1 MRVHFIAI
9 GGSIMHNLAITLK
22 EKGYN
27 VSGSDDNIYEPALS
41 NLKEAGILPQ
51 EYGWNPEIITKDIN
65 AVILGMHA
73 KKDNPELLKA
83 KELGLKIYS
92 FPEYVYSQTVN
103 KQRIVVAGSHGKTT
117 VSSMIIHVLNY
128 WNIDCDYLVGA
139 SLKGIKRPVKIT
151 NTAPVIVLEG
161 DEYLSSP
168 LDDSPKFLHY
178 KHHIGV
184 ITGIAWDHINVYPD
198 YDEYEAQFSKFIE
211 SSPKAGVLVY
221 SSDDKV
227 LKKLIKKSTISG
239 DVDVIPYDKLKSKV
253 RDGKTIIT
261 AGSDNTEVTVFG
273 DHNLRNMS
281 AAMEVCKRLN
291 VSRDE
296 FIEAIASF
304 EGASMRMQLL
314 ADNGSTKVFRD
325 FAHAPSKVAATVHA
339 VANQYKEKLVAC
351 LELHTFSSLTG
362 SFLNEYSKTLKDADQ
377 ALVYFNP
384 KVVEGKGL
392 QSISVDD
399 VKNAFNQKNL
409 EVFTSEKELYEKLSG
424 IDYSKKN
431 LLLMSSGRFNDMPID
446 ELVKKIS

>member
-27 VSGSDDNIYEPALS
+27 VSGSDDSIYEPALS
-41 NLKEAGILPQ
+41 NLKEADLLP
-51 EYGWNPEIITKDIN
+51 EENGWHPEKITKDIN

-83 KELGLKIYS
+83 KELGLNIYS
-92 FPEYVYSQTVN
+92 FPEYVYSQTTN

-139 SLKGIKRPVKIT
+139 SLKGVKRPVKIT
-151 NTAPVIVLEG
+151 DKAPVIILEG

-198 YDEYEAQFSKFIE
+198 YNEYEKQFEKFVE

-227 LKKLIKKSTISG
+227 LKKLIKRCTISG

-261 AGSDNTEVTVFG
+261 AGSENTEVSTFG

-304 EGASMRMQLL
+304 EGANMRMQLL
-314 ADNGSTKVFRD
+314 ADNGTTKVFRD
-325 FAHAPSKVAATVHA
+325 FAHAPSKVQATVHA
-339 VANQYKEKLVAC
+339 VANQYKSKLVAC
-351 LELHTFSSLTG
+351 LELHTFSSLTA
-362 SFLNEYSKTLKDADQ
+362 SFLDQYSKTLKEADQ
-377 ALVYFNP
+377 AFVYFNP

-392 QSISVDD
+392 QSISADEVAA
-399 VKNAFNQKNL
+399 AFNQKNL
-409 EVFTSEKELYEKLSG
+409 TVFTSEKDLYNALSE

-446 ELVKKIS
+446 DLVDKIS